1 MHLRHPIT
9 KPFSTNLALITM
21 LIKYS
26 NTLQFIIIFFPAEKY
41 IYVPLTLLIIKILLL
56 TTWLPNIQ
64 THLHTL
70 ALMYSLQ

>member
-1 MHLRHPIT
+1 
-9 KPFSTNLALITM
+9 M

-41 IYVPLTLLIIKILLL
+41 IDVPLTLLIIKILLL